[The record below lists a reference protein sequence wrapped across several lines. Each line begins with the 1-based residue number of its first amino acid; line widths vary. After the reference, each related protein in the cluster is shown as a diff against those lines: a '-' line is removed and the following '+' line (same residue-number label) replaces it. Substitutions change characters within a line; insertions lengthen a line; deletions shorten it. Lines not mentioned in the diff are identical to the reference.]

1 MPAYNFV
8 CKLHKALI
16 EITRISQRP
25 WSKLSAEERKLLSL
39 CPSEHHG
46 IAREPHQ
53 MERAPSGPSA
63 QVKERLDNGV
73 MKRAVERYKDAER
86 LYKDRAKQNS

>member
-8 CKLHKALI
+8 CKLHKALV

-25 WSKLSAEERKLLSL
+25 WSKLSPEERRLLAT
-39 CPSEHHG
+39 CPQQDGLGKE
-46 IAREPHQ
+46 IHQ
-53 MERAPSGPSA
+53 MERDASGPTA
-63 QVKERLDNGV
+63 HKKETLDNGA
-73 MKRAVERYKDAER
+73 MKRKLERFVDAEK